1 MGLVVELAIAKI
13 IGALVL
19 VFPFFGSNMK
29 EWAYAGF
36 GITLISAFVAQASV
50 SDGVVE
56 VTVNIFIRAP
66 QGIFISN

>member
-36 GITLISAFVAQASV
+36 GITLISAFVAHV
-50 SDGVVE
+50 SDGVVK
-56 VTVNIFIRAP
+56 VAVNIFIRAP

>member
-36 GITLISAFVAQASV
+36 GITLISAFVAHASI
-50 SDGVVE
+50 GAVE